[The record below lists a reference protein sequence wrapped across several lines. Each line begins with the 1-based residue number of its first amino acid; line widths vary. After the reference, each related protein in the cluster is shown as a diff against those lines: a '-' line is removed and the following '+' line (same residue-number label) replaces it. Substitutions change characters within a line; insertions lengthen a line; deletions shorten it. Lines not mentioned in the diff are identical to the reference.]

1 MSIPAPTAESIKKLS
16 LSQIAREI
24 RTYWGVINYAAAPYL
39 SAMACLSSVDES
51 YGAES
56 GKSIVNYFLCNA
68 QTFRGPVAKI
78 IKEELRRR
86 VK

>member
-1 MSIPAPTAESIKKLS
+1 MPTPAPTAESIKLLS

-24 RTYWGVINYAAAPYL
+24 RTHWKVINFAAAPSL
-39 SAMACLSSVDES
+39 SAMACLSSVDEN
-51 YGAES
+51 YEQDS

-68 QTFRGPVAKI
+68 QSFRGDVAKI
-78 IKEELRRR
+78 IKKELRRR